1 MEKQHSILDIDI
13 DIDGNNSIPI
23 KLPSRTF
30 MKIDKL
36 ISKTNME
43 KRVKTKEEQDMKI

>member
-1 MEKQHSILDIDI
+1 MDIDV
-13 DIDGNNSIPI
+13 DIDGTNSIPI

-43 KRVKTKEEQDMKI
+43 KRVKTKEDQDMKI